1 MEQRDQGTAPD
12 TPRTPPPG
20 LAAQGTWGARLR
32 RHRARP
38 PALALVASVLLHVA
52 VAGALWA
59 AGLQLRPEPAFV
71 QYRVT
76 LVSPPPQEQGEPD
89 PEPPAPTTPVVVDE
103 PEPEPSAPQPEPK
116 PEPPQPTPPEPKPQ
130 PPKPAEAT
138 PKPVERKP
146 EPTRGR
152 EPRPDSPGGENLRV
166 QQDGEEFPYQ
176 DYLDNIVRQLHR
188 MFRWNG
194 PANLEAEVVFYIQRD
209 GTVGGLRL
217 VRRSGNFD
225 FDLAAHEAV
234 DRAGRTGAFGALPD
248 GWQSDR
254 LWISFTFEPPR

>member
-1 MEQRDQGTAPD
+1 MKDGRSHGSRAPGSPD
-12 TPRTPPPG
+12 GPG
-20 LAAQGTWGARLR
+20 AASTWGARLR
-32 RHRARP
+32 RRRQKP
-38 PALALVASVLLHVA
+38 PPTALVTSLLLHVA
-52 VAGALWA
+52 FVGALWA
-59 AGLQLRPEPAFV
+59 AGLQLRPEPEFI

-76 LVSPPPQEQGEPD
+76 LVSPPPQEAGEPT

-103 PEPEPSAPQPEPK
+103 PEPEPPAPQPEPQ
-116 PEPPQPTPPEPKPQ
+116 PEVPKPTPPRPT

-138 PKPVERKP
+138 PKPVEREP
-146 EPTRGR
+146 APTRGR
-152 EPRPDSPGGENLRV
+152 DPRPSTAGGENLRV
-166 QQDGEEFPYQ
+166 QQEGEEFPYQ

-234 DRAGRTGAFGALPD
+234 DRSGRTGAFGPLPD
-248 GWQSDR
+248 GWQPDR
-254 LWISFTFEPPR
+254 LWISFTFEPPK